1 MEVLKENP
9 FVVLTPDEKGAESEV
24 ELTNAEIIHKLFV
37 DVFEDFKTIPQQGHV
52 FLNGPRGSGKSMMF
66 RFLLPD
72 CQLIELK
79 EKEKRAESYSDLPF
93 FSIHIP
99 IKLTSINNPE
109 YELIKDYGN
118 SIFNEHVLTIY
129 FTDMIFDSFA
139 KLNFSHVQNKDSLVE
154 EIKKFYT
161 SSFLRRLKLCGWD
174 ASDISEFNPKTP
186 EEAFGEIQKICSDIF
201 VEANQ
206 FLKRNVQNIKYPN
219 QFKAVQY
226 NGALCDYLSFL
237 FPLLKDLKQ
246 ISLFPKKP
254 FFLLVDDADNLTE
267 TQIVVL
273 NTWVSYR
280 TNSEV
285 SLKISTQLN
294 YPTYNTVNGTNID
307 SPHDYYDI
315 NILTTYSSSKDVY
328 NKRIFQ
334 IIERRLKFFFGDK
347 ELNISPHNFFPT
359 DATLDKKIETE
370 KEKLHKEYEEGKG
383 KGYRA
388 NDYVQRNAIPN
399 VIKSLRGTSKSGS
412 TFKYAGFDMLVSI
425 SSGVIRHF
433 LTPAAKMFNSQLR
446 DIRLQNKRASYTD
459 VTQISPSIQDKEIR
473 TYSVNQLFDEYE
485 KHEKNKNQIARDPD
499 YLSKIA
505 KLKNLI
511 QGLGGLFGEYVL
523 SDRSERKVFSFAL
536 SDTPDKELSDV
547 IELGVRLGYFHKATI
562 GKKNGTGKTRRY
574 ILNRILAPNFLLD
587 PTSFAGYKFFTTEK
601 LKKSLLN
608 PDGFISDM
616 IKIKEEDEDKES
628 KQVKL
633 EFEENPIQN

>member
-9 FVVLTPDEKGAESEV
+9 FVVLTPDDKGAENEV
-24 ELTNAEIIHKLFV
+24 EITNAEIIHKLFV
-37 DVFEDFKTIPQQGHV
+37 DVFEDFKSIPQQGHV

-72 CQLIELK
+72 CQLIDK
-79 EKEKRAESYSDLPF
+79 KTKNYSELPF

-99 IKLTSINNPE
+99 VKLTSINNPE

-129 FTDMIFDSFA
+129 FADLIFDSFA
-139 KLNFSHVQNKDSLVE
+139 KLNFTNIEEKDSLVA
-154 EIKKFYT
+154 EIKKFY
-161 SSFLRRLKLCGWD
+161 SNSFLRRLKLCGMNT
-174 ASDISEFNPKTP
+174 SELPEFNPKSP
-186 EEAFGEIQKICSDIF
+186 KEAFGFIQNICSDIF

-226 NGALCDYLSFL
+226 NGPLCDYLSFI

-315 NILTTYSSSKDVY
+315 NILTTYSSSKDIY
-328 NKRIFQ
+328 NTRVRQIVEKR
-334 IIERRLKFFFGDK
+334 LNLFFEEKGLVITPDD
-347 ELNISPHNFFPT
+347 FFPS
-359 DATLDKKIETE
+359 DEEQDKKIQIIKEQIE
-370 KEKLHKEYEEGKG
+370 KDFKDGKG
-383 KGYRA
+383 RGYRA
-388 NDYVQRNAIPN
+388 NDDIQRYAIPN
-399 VIKSLRGTSKSGS
+399 YIRSLKGSAKSGH
-412 TFKYAGFDMLVSI
+412 TFKYAGFDVLVSI
-425 SSGVIRHF
+425 SSGIIRHF
-433 LTPAAKMFNSQLR
+433 LTSAAKMFNAQLR
-446 DIRLQNKRASYTD
+446 NIKLHNESAVPTD
-459 VTQISPSIQDKEIR
+459 VLFIEPSIQNHEIR
-473 TYSVNQLFDEYE
+473 TYSVNQLFDEYD
-485 KHEKNKNQIARDPD
+485 KCLKDKIQIARDD
-499 YLSKIA
+499 KYLNKVA

-511 QGLGGLFGEYVL
+511 DGLGGLFGEYIV
-523 SDRSERKVFSFAL
+523 STERSERKVFSFAI
-536 SDTPDKELSDV
+536 SGYVEPELQEV
-547 IELGVRLGYFHKATI
+547 IDLGVRLGYFHKSTI
-562 GKKNGTGKTRRY
+562 GKKNGTGKTRLY
-574 ILNRILAPNFLLD
+574 ILSRILAPHFLLD
-587 PTSFAGYKFFTTEK
+587 PSSFAGYKFFTSDK
-601 LKKSLLN
+601 LMRALIK
-608 PDGFISDM
+608 PDAFIHEMLKVKES
-616 IKIKEEDEDKES
+616 EEDNEALQS
-628 KQVKL
+628 KL
-633 EFEENPIQN
+633 EFNFPTEN

>member
-9 FVVLTPDEKGAESEV
+9 FVVLTPDDKGESNEV
-24 ELTNAEIIHKLFV
+24 EITNAEIIHKLFV
-37 DVFEDFKTIPQQGHV
+37 DVFEDFKSIPQQGHV

-72 CQLIELK
+72 CQLIDKHAELYNK
-79 EKEKRAESYSDLPF
+79 LPF

-129 FTDMIFDSFA
+129 FTDLIFDSFA
-139 KLNFSHVQNKDSLVE
+139 KLNFVHVENKESLID
-154 EIKKFYT
+154 EIKQFYKN
-161 SSFLRRLKLCGWD
+161 SFLRRLKLCGGNVNNL
-174 ASDISEFNPKTP
+174 SEFNPKTP
-186 EEAFGEIQKICSDIF
+186 EEAFGYIQNICSDIF

-206 FLKRNVQNIKYPN
+206 FLKRNVQSIKYPN

-226 NGALCDYLSFL
+226 NGPLCDYLSFL

-280 TNSEV
+280 TNSDV

-294 YPTYNTVNGTNID
+294 YPTYNTINGTNID

-328 NKRIFQ
+328 NKRIRQ
-334 IIERRLKFFFGDK
+334 IVERRLNYFFEEKGSKISPDEFFPSDK
-347 ELNISPHNFFPT
+347 EQ
-359 DATLDKKIETE
+359 DKKIEAE
-370 KEKLHKEYEEGKG
+370 KEALAKEHHEGKG
-383 KGYRA
+383 RGYRA
-388 NDYVQRNAIPN
+388 NDDVQRYAIPN
-399 VIKSLRGTSKSGS
+399 YIRSLRGTAKSRP

-433 LTPAAKMFNSQLR
+433 LTPAAKMFNAQLR
-446 DIRLQNKRASYTD
+446 NIKLKNDNAVPSD
-459 VTQISPSIQDKEIR
+459 VLFIEPSIQSDEIK
-473 TYSVNQLFDEYE
+473 TYSVNQLFDEYD
-485 KHEKNKNQIARDPD
+485 KHKKDKIQIARDDKYPD
-499 YLSKIA
+499 KIT

-511 QGLGGLFGEYVL
+511 DSLGGLFGEYIA
-523 SDRSERKVFSFAL
+523 STDRSERKVFSFAI
-536 SDTPDKELSDV
+536 SDYVDPELQAV
-547 IELGVRLGYFHKATI
+547 IDLGVRLGYFHKSTI
-562 GKKNGTGKTRRY
+562 GKKNGTGKTRLY
-574 ILNRILAPNFLLD
+574 ILSRILAPHFLLD
-587 PTSFAGYKFFTTEK
+587 PTSFAGYKFFTSDK
-601 LKKSLLN
+601 LMRAMIK
-608 PDGFISDM
+608 PDTFISEM
-616 IKIKEEDEDKES
+616 LKIKEDEEDKETL
-628 KQVKL
+628 QTKL
-633 EFEENPIQN
+633 EFDSPTEN